1 MMNLILLIRLLWAP
15 RHRSVAAV
23 KAAPVRPELGLQRCG
38 QIGCTERVVA
48 RVPQGDVCQFATQEA
63 RGMLIG
69 ESDQIAAAESWI
81 RAMEDFD
88 RF

>member
-15 RHRSVAAV
+15 RHRSVAAA
-23 KAAPVRPELGLQRCG
+23 KTGPIRPEIGLLSCG
-38 QIGCTERVVA
+38 QVGCEERVVA
-48 RVPQGDVCQFATQEA
+48 KVPQADVCQFATQET
-63 RGMLIG
+63 RGMLVG